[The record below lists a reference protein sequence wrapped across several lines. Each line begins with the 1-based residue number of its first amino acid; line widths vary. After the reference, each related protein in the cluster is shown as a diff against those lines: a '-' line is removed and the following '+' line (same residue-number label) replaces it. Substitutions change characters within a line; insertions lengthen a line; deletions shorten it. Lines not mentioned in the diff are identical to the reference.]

1 MQIDF
6 KALEQALAPI
16 AEIGQGELTFDM
28 GGTLVTMCVLIPSEE
43 LAVQRYASTALS
55 DEDSKDANDAVDYLD
70 RFRIATLA
78 YAIVAVGALDFR
90 GVEYIETGDTL
101 DNGKSIK
108 VPKHK
113 AMQKL
118 VGRWSRSLLTRAFR
132 KYSELTN
139 QVDAQADKAI
149 QFEPSDR
156 DAEIERLEDQLKELK
171 ATKDRESKK
180 NQDIFSQKVATAVAM
195 ADTGEQMTEA
205 LRAVHVAQEPENYE
219 EPEAP
224 APAPAPVAAPVPVP
238 RRTGPI
244 IPQQAAPP
252 ADRPVPTPQQVVQQ
266 RSEIRPP
273 PPRADSS
280 FINADDDDS
289 MNAALDLEH
298 QRLVDMRR
306 RNVQG
311 QRQPDDGSARTEAPR
326 RQQMPAAITPA
337 RRAPHLDAAETEA
350 DLGVLSARAQ
360 QARHIGEMDGKEVY
374 AMPAQDLEVPAARPR
389 PDRCALDPQAGDGGS
404 RNPRFKSPRR
414 P

>member
-1 MQIDF
+1 MQIDY

-28 GGTLVTMCVLIPSEE
+28 GGTLVTMRVLIPAEE
-43 LAVQRYASTALS
+43 LAVQRYASTALT

-78 YAIVAVGALDFR
+78 HAIVAVGTLDFR
-90 GVEYIETGDTL
+90 GVEFVETGDTL
-101 DNGKSIK
+101 ENGKAVK

-113 AMQKL
+113 AMQSL
-118 VGRWSRSLLTRAFR
+118 VGRWSRALLTRAFR

-156 DAEIERLEDQLKELK
+156 DAEIERLEDQLKELQ
-171 ATKDRESKK
+171 ATKERENQK
-180 NQDIFSQKVATAVAM
+180 NQDIFSQKVATAVALS
-195 ADTGEQMTEA
+195 DSGEKMTEA
-205 LRAVHVAQEPENYE
+205 LRKTQASPDPESYD

-224 APAPAPVAAPVPVP
+224 APTPVPVP

-244 IPQQAAPP
+244 TPQQAIPP

-266 RSEIRPP
+266 RQEIRPP

-289 MNAALDLEH
+289 MDAALGAEH

-306 RNVQG
+306 RNAQG

-326 RQQMPAAITPA
+326 RQQMPVALTPA

-350 DLGVLSARAQ
+350 EMGVMSAAAQ
-360 QARHIGEMDGKEVY
+360 QARRLEDRDGKEVY

-389 PDRCALDPQAGDGGS
+389 PDRSALDPKAGDGGS
-404 RNPRFKSPRR
+404 INPRFQSPRR